1 MQTARYDGRSCC
13 GKETSVL
20 EVAIMNEG
28 QDGIS
33 WRRWRR
39 LARAAE
45 DLGFSGL
52 YRSDYFTNPTGPYFD
67 ALELWPHSPGSPT
80 TRAGSSLVP
89 SSRLSRSAT
98 QSLSPERRLLST
110 TCPAVGSGSA

>member
-1 MQTARYDGRSCC
+1 LITVQTARYDERWWC
-13 GKETSVL
+13 GKETSVF
-20 EVAIMNEG
+20 EVAIMIEG

-52 YRSDYFTNPTGPYFD
+52 YRSDHFTNTTGPYFD
-67 ALELWPHSPGSPT
+67 ALELWASLTWLADNTSRIEFGPLVSPVSF
-80 TRAGSSLVP
+80 RHLVVI
-89 SSRLSRSAT
+89 A
-98 QSLSPERRLLST
+98 
-110 TCPAVGSGSA
+110 